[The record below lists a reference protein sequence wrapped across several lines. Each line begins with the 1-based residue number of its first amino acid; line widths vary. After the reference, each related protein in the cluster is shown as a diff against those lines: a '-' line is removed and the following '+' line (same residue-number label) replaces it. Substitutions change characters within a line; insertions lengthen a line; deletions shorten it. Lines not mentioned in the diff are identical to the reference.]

1 MSTYQDKLK
10 ISIDEKVSEKLK
22 EMPDFSKKF
31 FKHLENK
38 GMSEKT
44 ILGYVYDLNTFFA
57 YLEEN
62 GFKKLKTSKASD
74 VLDKLTIDD
83 IQEYLDNF
91 KYYEVSNEKKS
102 YSMSS
107 KARRVS
113 SLRSFYRFYYRI
125 GEIKNNLADLI
136 DMPKIPEREI
146 KAMDV
151 DQVRR
156 ILETVNDLDCLSKH
170 QRSYRQATL
179 KRDYAIMMLFLG
191 TGIRVSELVGLDVDD
206 VDLHNA
212 SIVVVRKGGD
222 EDTVYFGNEVEGALR
237 DYIDNERE
245 NLAKKTNSTALFLSL
260 QADRMSTRSIEKLV
274 KNYAKRAE
282 INFKVT
288 PHTLRKTYGTNLYE
302 ETNDIYLVATA
313 LHHSSVETTKKFYTK
328 IGESHKRTAAKH
340 SSALF
345 ENNSEKNFSRKN

>member
-1 MSTYQDKLK
+1 MSTYQDELK

-57 YLEEN
+57 YLEKN

-91 KYYEVSNEKKS
+91 KYYEVSNKKKS
-102 YSMSS
+102 YSMNS

-146 KAMDV
+146 KAMDPE
-151 DQVRR
+151 QVGRV
-156 ILETVNDLDCLSKH
+156 LEVVMDLESLSKH
-170 QRSYRQATL
+170 QRNYKQATL

-191 TGIRVSELVGLDVDD
+191 TGVRVSELVGLDVDD
-206 VDLHNA
+206 IDLHNA
-212 SIVVVRKGGD
+212 SLLVVRKGGD
-222 EDTVYFGNEVEGALR
+222 EDTVYFGNEVEQALI
-237 DYIDNERE
+237 DYIKNERE
-245 NLAKKTNSTALFLSL
+245 EIAKKTNSPALFLSL

-274 KNYAKRAE
+274 KDYAKRAE

-345 ENNSEKNFSRKN
+345 NK